1 MARPPRLEFAHA
13 AYHVSSHGDGSESV
27 YTSDRDRQAWL
38 ETLGQ
43 VCVRFKWICHAYCL
57 TANQYEIVVETPAAN
72 LSKGMRQL
80 NQVYTQYF
88 NRSHVRTGPVFQGR
102 FKAILVEKDHYL
114 LPLAREV
121 VLNPLRAKR
130 VRRLENWPWSSY
142 AATGGLTPKPDW
154 LYTDFI
160 LSQFGVQR
168 ARNMTKYLAFIE
180 DGKSL
185 PSVFDAVQGQIYLGS
200 DKFVTKMRDVME
212 NKISL
217 DTIPRAHRGAK
228 KNKQKRD
235 QTRAQS
241 RALADY
247 ARAHERD
254 EAVALAFLSG
264 RHTMAEIATHFGLHL
279 TTVSR
284 LVRVY
289 ERAR

>member
-1 MARPPRLEFAHA
+1 
-13 AYHVSSHGDGSESV
+13 
-27 YTSDRDRQAWL
+27 
-38 ETLGQ
+38 
-43 VCVRFKWICHAYCL
+43 
-57 TANQYEIVVETPAAN
+57 
-72 LSKGMRQL
+72 
-80 NQVYTQYF
+80 
-88 NRSHVRTGPVFQGR
+88 
-102 FKAILVEKDHYL
+102 
-114 LPLAREV
+114 
-121 VLNPLRAKR
+121 
-130 VRRLENWPWSSY
+130 
-142 AATGGLTPKPDW
+142 
-154 LYTDFI
+154 
-160 LSQFGVQR
+160 
-168 ARNMTKYLAFIE
+168 MTKYLAFIE
-180 DGKSL
+180 DGKNL

-200 DKFVTKMRDVME
+200 DKFVTKMRGVME
-212 NKISL
+212 SKISL